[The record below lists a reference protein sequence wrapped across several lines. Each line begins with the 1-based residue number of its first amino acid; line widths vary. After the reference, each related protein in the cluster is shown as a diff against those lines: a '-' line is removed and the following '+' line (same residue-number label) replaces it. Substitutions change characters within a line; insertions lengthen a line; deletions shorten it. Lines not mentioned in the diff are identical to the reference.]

1 LENTISD
8 FLLVLA
14 VLGELIMDPW
24 KYYDITHKRHHLC
37 NPLNTEKFERLC
49 QLLRLKRGER
59 VLDVAC
65 GKGEFLI
72 RLAELY
78 GITGVGVDISPYCIR
93 DCMEKHRRRVPNSD
107 IEFVEMDG
115 ANYRPEVPSSF
126 DVTLCIGA
134 SWVYNGYRGTIQALK
149 GMVKNGGL
157 IVVGEPFWL
166 LEPSKEYLE
175 VEGIKRDDFGT
186 HRNNIRVGESEGLSC
201 LYTLVSDHD
210 DWDHYET
217 LQWWAVDEYVRA
229 HPDDPDIREL
239 VKRKRREKQIYLQGG
254 RETMGWAIY
263 VFRKNH

>member
-1 LENTISD
+1 MT

-49 QLLRLKRGER
+49 QLLRFKQGER
-59 VLDVAC
+59 VLDIAC

-78 GITGVGVDISPYCIR
+78 GITGIGVDISPHYIR
-93 DCMEKHRRRVPNSD
+93 DCMEKHRRRVPDSD

-115 ANYRPEVPSSF
+115 ADYRPEVPSSF
-126 DVTLCIGA
+126 DAALCIGA
-134 SWVYNGYRGTIQALK
+134 SWVYGGHRGTIQALK

-166 LEPSKEYLE
+166 MEPSKEYLE
-175 VEGIKRDDFGT
+175 VEGINRDDFGT
-186 HRNNIRVGESEGLSC
+186 HRNNVSVGENEGLSC

-239 VKRKRREKQIYLQGG
+239 VKRKTREKHIYLQGG

-263 VFRKNH
+263 VFRKE